1 MGQFCHLSG
10 EHEKEEGGIPTIPE
24 TNMDWG
30 EQNLTP
36 GVAWISNFVRLYTN
50 IRGQPYAYWTS
61 DEVIFVKY
69 TVIFPL
75 LLLEINIFTK
85 TNHHL
90 LMRNM
95 VGNTMKYVTEI
106 IYYINM

>member
-36 GVAWISNFVRLYTN
+36 GVAWISNFVMLYTN

-75 LLLEINIFTK
+75 LLLEIIIFTEQII
-85 TNHHL
+85 TYWWEIRLATL
-90 LMRNM
+90 L
-95 VGNTMKYVTEI
+95 KYVSK
-106 IYYINM
+106 